1 MLMCRGDKVTQITL
15 LFLFFLWLP
24 LLIALIYFQKGK
36 RVDFFQNQDEKC
48 ENRMERRLY
57 DTLRNN
63 GYYVRVKEKCGPYT
77 LDLVLP
83 YYRIALRCDTEGNK
97 VEDIKKRRYLKKQGW
112 RVIPIK
118 EKELNGKITT
128 ILAKIKTKIA
138 N

>member
-1 MLMCRGDKVTQITL
+1 MTRITL
-15 LFLFFLWLP
+15 LFLFFLWTP
-24 LLIALIYFQKGK
+24 LLIALIYLHKTTK
-36 RVDFFQNQDEKC
+36 HDSFQNQDQKC

-57 DTLRNN
+57 NTLINN

-118 EKELNGKITT
+118 EKELNGKMTT
-128 ILAKIKTKIA
+128 ILSRIVVEAINK
-138 N
+138 

>member
-1 MLMCRGDKVTQITL
+1 MLMGRGDKVTQITL
-15 LFLFFLWLP
+15 LFLIFLWLP

-36 RVDFFQNQDEKC
+36 RSDSLQNQDEKC

-57 DTLRNN
+57 DTLLNN

-97 VEDIKKRRYLKKQGW
+97 VEDFNKRKYLKKQGW
-112 RVIPIK
+112 RVIPFK

-128 ILAKIKTKIA
+128 ILTRIEIKAIK
-138 N
+138 

>member
-1 MLMCRGDKVTQITL
+1 MTQVTL

-24 LLIALIYFQKGK
+24 LLIVLFYLHVSSDPAVFL
-36 RVDFFQNQDEKC
+36 NQAQKC
-48 ENRMERRLY
+48 ENRMQRRLY

-83 YYRIALRCDTEGNK
+83 YYRIALRCVGETDK
-97 VEDIKKRRYLKKQGW
+97 IEDLKKRKYLDQQGW
-112 RVIPIK
+112 RVIPVK

-128 ILAKIKTKIA
+128 ILAKIETAAVEYKK
-138 N
+138 